1 MQYSESM
8 VKRTLAW
15 AQRNERHL
23 GAVVFVWGFITD
35 IIAFVFLDIAVVNI
49 VFAVYLALAAL
60 AIFLGHLLS
69 SRAPAHPSVRYRS
82 ALVLLPLVAQYLIGN
97 LLSGFLIFYTK
108 SSVLGASWPFLVL
121 LAVIFIGNEWF
132 RKYKDRITF
141 MAVLLFFTAYAYAIF
156 ALPLF
161 VRALGPFIFLG
172 STAIALGAF
181 GLYLLLLYRAGRM
194 KLAESVLPI
203 IGSSL
208 VITVLVVSAYFSG
221 LIPPIPLTLKEA
233 GIYHSIER
241 STAGYQLTGERE
253 RAWYD
258 PRPQVLHLAPGE
270 PLAAFAAVFAPIRFG
285 AVVVHRWQRYD
296 EESRAWVTQ
305 SRISFP
311 IAGGRLE
318 GYRGYSEIPSP
329 VPGEWRLRVET
340 ENGQIIGQ
348 RRFRVERASAP
359 PELFETVR

>member
-1 MQYSESM
+1 M
-8 VKRTLAW
+8 VKRILAW

-35 IIAFVFLDIAVVNI
+35 IITFVFLDIAVVNV
-49 VFAVYLALAAL
+49 VFAAYLALAAL

-69 SRAPAHPSVRYRS
+69 SRAPENPSVRYRS
-82 ALVLLPLVAQYLIGN
+82 ALVLLPLAAQYLIGN

-161 VRALGPFIFLG
+161 LRALGPAVFIL
-172 STAIALGAF
+172 STAVALGAF
-181 GLYLLLLYRAGRM
+181 ALYLLVLYRAGRM
-194 KLAESVLPI
+194 KLAQSVLPI
-203 IGSSL
+203 AGSSL

-233 GIYHSIER
+233 GIYHDVER
-241 STAGYQLTGERE
+241 QGDAYVLTGEPE
-253 RAWYD
+253 RPWYD
-258 PRPQVLHLAPGE
+258 PRPQVLHVPAGQ
-270 PLAAFAAVFAPIRFG
+270 PLSAFGAVFAPIRFG

-296 EESRAWVTQ
+296 EEKRAWVTQ

-311 IAGGRLE
+311 IAGGRSD

-340 ENGQIIGQ
+340 ENGQVIGQ
-348 RRFRVERASAP
+348 RRFSVERASGPAALK
-359 PELFETVR
+359 EFVR

>member
-1 MQYSESM
+1 M
-8 VKRTLAW
+8 VKRILAW

-23 GAVVFVWGFITD
+23 GAAVFIWGFVTD
-35 IIAFVFLDIAVVNI
+35 IIAFVLLDISIVNV
-49 VFAVYLALAAL
+49 VFAAYLALAAL

-69 SRAPAHPSVRYRS
+69 SRAPANPSVRYRS
-82 ALVLLPLVAQYLIGN
+82 ALILLPLAAQYLIGN

-121 LAVIFIGNEWF
+121 LAAIFIGNEWF
-132 RKYKDRITF
+132 RRYKDRITF

-161 VRALGPFIFLG
+161 LRALGPAIFLL

-181 GLYLLLLYRAGRM
+181 GLYLSFLYRAG
-194 KLAESVLPI
+194 KLKLRQSILPI

-233 GIYHSIER
+233 GIYHRVER
-241 STAGYQLTGERE
+241 QGAGYVLQVEQE

-258 PRPQVLHLAPGE
+258 PRPQVLHVVPGRS
-270 PLAAFAAVFAPIRFG
+270 LAAFGAVFAPIRFG
-285 AVVVHRWQRYD
+285 AVVVHRWQRSD
-296 EESRAWVTQ
+296 EEGRAWVTQ
-305 SRISFP
+305 SRIAFP
-311 IAGGRLE
+311 IAGGRAE
-318 GYRGYSEIPSP
+318 GYRGYSEIASP
-329 VPGEWRLRVET
+329 MPGEWRLRVET
-340 ENGQIIGQ
+340 ENGQVIGQ
-348 RRFRVERASAP
+348 RRFTVVRASALP
-359 PELFETVR
+359 QLHEEVR

>member
-1 MQYSESM
+1 M
-8 VKRTLAW
+8 RRILAW

-35 IIAFVFLDIAVVNI
+35 IIAFVFLDISIVNVV
-49 VFAVYLALAAL
+49 FMVYLALAAL

-82 ALVLLPLVAQYLIGN
+82 ALVLLPLAAQYLIGN

-141 MAVLLFFTAYAYAIF
+141 MAVLLFFTTYAYVIF

-161 VRALGPFIFLG
+161 MRALSPFIFLL
-172 STAIALGAF
+172 STALALGAF
-181 GLYLLLLYRAGRM
+181 VVYLFFLYQAGRM
-194 KLAESVLPI
+194 KLAQSILPI
-203 IGSSL
+203 VGSSL
-208 VITVLVVSAYFSG
+208 IITLLVVGAYFSG
-221 LIPPIPLTLKEA
+221 LIPPIPLTVKES
-233 GIYHSIER
+233 GIYHDVVREGTEYVL
-241 STAGYQLTGERE
+241 TAEPGRD
-253 RAWYD
+253 WYD
-258 PRPQVLHLAPGE
+258 PRPTVLHVTSGQSLS
-270 PLAAFAAVFAPIRFG
+270 AFAAVFAPIRFG

-296 EESRAWVTQ
+296 EEKRVWVTH
-305 SRISFP
+305 SKIAFP
-311 IAGGRLE
+311 ISGGRLD
-318 GYRGYSEIPSP
+318 GYRGYSEITSAT
-329 VPGEWRLRVET
+329 PGEWRLRVET

-348 RRFRVERASAP
+348 RRFTVERVLVAP
-359 PELFETVR
+359 TLREERR